1 MLIAHNAH
9 LDSRTPDGETALEL
23 IAQKVPSA
31 LEEFTKR
38 LDKGIRLEDPENE
51 TLCRL
56 DFRKLFSVEGLKSRE
71 TIGDVKVFLKLKGT
85 PFMAILE
92 HPLVKVFLQ
101 LKMKQI
107 KMLYWVFVVS
117 HLIFSL
123 GFSVYAILMFSILCP
138 PGEETRKY
146 RYDFSS
152 TVTCNMTRRPED
164 AHHLVNTIN
173 VSWIFLLIFLPVLIM
188 KESAKMPAVPTSRKH
203 CDRRRWR
210 RYVCQFETIR
220 NNVMIILM
228 SVLVFGCGKL
238 VHLDE
243 EYKVFRWQYYV
254 ASIATFLTW
263 LELLVMIGR
272 DPQFGKYVQFFR
284 YKDKEKEKFL

>member
-56 DFRKLFSVEGLKSRE
+56 DFRKLFSVEGLKTRD

-85 PFMAILE
+85 PFMAVLE

-101 LKMKQI
+101 LKMKQVQ
-107 KMLYWVFVVS
+107 MLYWLFVVS

-123 GFSVYAILMFSILCP
+123 GFSVYATLMFSILCP
-138 PGEETRKY
+138 PSEDTREQ
-146 RYDFSS
+146 RYDIGS
-152 TVTCNMTRRPED
+152 TVKCDMKKRPD
-164 AHHLVNTIN
+164 AQHIANAIN
-173 VSWIFLLIFLPVLIM
+173 VSWIFLLIFLPVLTM
-188 KESAKMPAVPTSRKH
+188 KESAKIPALPTSRKNF
-203 CDRRRWR
+203 DLWWR
-210 RYVCQFETIR
+210 YISQFETIR
-220 NNVMIILM
+220 NNGMIILM
-228 SVLVFGCGKL
+228 FVLVFAVGRL
-238 VHLDE
+238 LYLDE
-243 EYKVFRWQYYV
+243 EYEVYRWQYYV

-272 DPQFGKYVQFFR
+272 DPMFGKYIQFFR
-284 YKDKEKEKFL
+284 LEGLKSYHTI

>member
-56 DFRKLFSVEGLKSRE
+56 DFRKLFSVEGLKNRDS
-71 TIGDVKVFLKLKGT
+71 IGDVKVFLKLKGT

-101 LKMKQI
+101 LKMAQI
-107 KMLYWVFVVS
+107 QMLYWLFVVS

-123 GFSVYAILMFSILCP
+123 GFSVYAILLFSCLCP
-138 PGEETRKY
+138 PSEETQHQ
-146 RYDFSS
+146 RYDLSS
-152 TVTCNMTRRPED
+152 TVICDMKKREESWED
-164 AHHLVNTIN
+164 AEHLVNTIN
-173 VSWIFLLIFLPVLIM
+173 VSWIFLIIFLPVFTM
-188 KESAKMPAVPTSRKH
+188 KESFKIPALPTSQKN
-203 CDRRRWR
+203 CNLWW

-228 SVLVFGCGKL
+228 FLLVFPYGKPL
-238 VHLDE
+238 YLE
-243 EYKVFRWQYYV
+243 TEYFVYRWQYYV
-254 ASIATFLTW
+254 ASIATFFTW

-272 DPQFGKYVQFFR
+272 EPMFGKYIQFFR
-284 YKDKEKEKFL
+284 